1 VQHELSAEEARLI
14 YLLFPHLGSLE
25 LDQVE
30 DAGDLVRLVARTR
43 TSPVTCPKCG
53 ELATRVHD
61 RYWRR
66 LQDLSC
72 CGRPVQVVLRV
83 RRFICDNPACAVA
96 TFAEQVD
103 GLTARHQRR
112 TVGLRSLLER
122 IALALAG
129 RAGSRLARVLGAIVS
144 RCTLIRL
151 IRALP
156 DPEIGKVAVLGVDDW
171 AKRRGQ
177 SYASVLLDMD
187 SHRVIDILP
196 GREAGTFAGWLRA
209 HPGVQLICRD
219 RAGGYALGARE
230 GAPGAQQVADRWHM
244 WDDLG
249 DYVKKTVAAHHGCIK
264 DHYAAPGQ
272 AAADQAPDPQQTAER
287 ATAVHAENRARVVRT
302 RQRYEQV
309 QKLKA
314 EGKRIAAITR
324 ELRLAPGT
332 ARRYFHADSADELAA
347 ASLAGW
353 PSMLDDYKP
362 HLHRRWNEGCTNIQ
376 QLHREVKALGFR
388 GSYATVYAYL
398 APFQG
403 KAAPPAVLGPPKVRY
418 VTSWIRRRPGN
429 LDADEQ
435 LKLMQVRAACPH
447 LDALRGHVEEFAK
460 MLTGRH
466 GERLDAWITAVRADD
481 LPHLHAFANGL
492 ERDHAAV
499 LAGLTLPYSSGAVE
513 GKVCKIKFLKR
524 LMFGRASY
532 DLLRKMAL
540 LN

>member
-103 GLTARHQRR
+103 GLTAKHQRR

-196 GREAGTFAGWLRA
+196 DREAGTFAGWLRA

-264 DHYAAPGQ
+264 DHYAALEQ
-272 AAADQAPDPQQTAER
+272 AVADQAPDPQQTAEQ

-324 ELRLAPGT
+324 ELRV
-332 ARRYFHADSADELAA
+332 
-347 ASLAGW
+347 
-353 PSMLDDYKP
+353 
-362 HLHRRWNEGCTNIQ
+362 NI
-376 QLHREVKALGFR
+376 HHMPRLG
-388 GSYATVYAYL
+388 
-398 APFQG
+398 
-403 KAAPPAVLGPPKVRY
+403 
-418 VTSWIRRRPGN
+418 
-429 LDADEQ
+429 
-435 LKLMQVRAACPH
+435 
-447 LDALRGHVEEFAK
+447 
-460 MLTGRH
+460 
-466 GERLDAWITAVRADD
+466 
-481 LPHLHAFANGL
+481 
-492 ERDHAAV
+492 
-499 LAGLTLPYSSGAVE
+499 
-513 GKVCKIKFLKR
+513 
-524 LMFGRASY
+524 
-532 DLLRKMAL
+532 
-540 LN
+540 